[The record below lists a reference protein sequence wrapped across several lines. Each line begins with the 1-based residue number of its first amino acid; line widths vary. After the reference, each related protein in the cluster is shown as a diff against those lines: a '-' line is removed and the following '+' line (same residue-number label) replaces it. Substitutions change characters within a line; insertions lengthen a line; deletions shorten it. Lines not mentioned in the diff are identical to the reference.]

1 MSDGGPV
8 SQRASAAT
16 NERPLAILGRPAHDF
31 AWFVGPGVLAA
42 AVALWLG
49 LADPEGDAD
58 DTGVGLWI
66 VGVLLVDVAHVWAS
80 LYRTY
85 LDPVARRIHGKRLVL
100 TPLLCLWFGILL
112 HLESPMLFWGAL
124 AYVAIFHFIK
134 QHVGFALIY
143 VRAGGEGPAERRLV
157 EAAIWAG
164 TLGPVIWWHAH
175 LPTEFAWFLQGDLV
189 GGLPPWLGTAA
200 LVAEVP
206 VWLAFAVQ
214 RLRLRLRGQPYGG
227 GHPLVPWLVLVPAIN
242 WHLGIVVFDDDRI
255 FTITNVFLHGVPY
268 LALVWVAGGRTRVE
282 QALGRRA
289 RGLVAVLAAYYG
301 LLVALAAGEEA
312 LWDRLVWHDHP
323 ELFGHAP
330 ALDVHPLVMA
340 VVVALL
346 TVPQATHYVLDRFIW
361 RVGPQNPVLAQQ
373 LGLRGPSPPP

>member
-1 MSDGGPV
+1 MSKAP
-8 SQRASAAT
+8 
-16 NERPLAILGRPAHDF
+16 PLAILGHPARDF

-42 AVALWLG
+42 VAALWLG
-49 LADPEGDAD
+49 LADPDGEPDDA
-58 DTGVGLWI
+58 GVGLWI
-66 VGVLLVDVAHVWAS
+66 AGVLLVDVAHVWAS

-85 LDPVARRIHGKRLVL
+85 LDPVARRLHRKLLVV
-100 TPLLCLWFGILL
+100 TPLLCLWFGTLL
-112 HLESPMLFWGAL
+112 YLEAPLLFWGVL

-143 VRAGGEGPAERRLV
+143 VRAGGEGPRGRRLV

-164 TLGPVIWWHAH
+164 TLAPVIWWHAH
-175 LPTEFAWFLQGDLV
+175 LPTEFAWFMQGDLV

-200 LVAEVP
+200 LVAEIP
-206 VWLAFAVQ
+206 VWIAFAVQ
-214 RLRLRLRGQPYGG
+214 RLRLRRLHGG

-268 LALVWVAGGRTRVE
+268 LALVWVAGGRQRVE
-282 QALGRRA
+282 QALGRRT
-289 RGLVAVLAAYYG
+289 RG
-301 LLVALAAGEEA
+301 LLVALAAYYGMVVALAVSEEA

-323 ELFGHAP
+323 ELFGHATP
-330 ALDVHPLVMA
+330 LDVHPLVTA

-346 TVPQATHYVLDRFIW
+346 TVPQATHSVLDRFIW
-361 RVGPQNPVLAQQ
+361 RVGPQNPALAEQ
-373 LGLRGPSPPP
+373 LGLRTPPAPSPP